1 MTTKLFFL
9 QKSVA
14 SPTELQSQ
22 DIKIHLLEGNIQ
34 YTHQVSVYG
43 NQTHPGGLHSFLPGG
58 SSSRLFKGTIPIAA
72 CMIVMN
78 FLNFIF

>member
-14 SPTELQSQ
+14 SPTELQQQ

-34 YTHQVSVYG
+34 YKYRYG